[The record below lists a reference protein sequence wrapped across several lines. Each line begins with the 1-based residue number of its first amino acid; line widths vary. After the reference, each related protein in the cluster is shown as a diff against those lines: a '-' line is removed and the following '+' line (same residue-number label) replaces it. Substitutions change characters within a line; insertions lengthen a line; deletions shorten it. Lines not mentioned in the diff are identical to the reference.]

1 MARVA
6 LDAMGSDHGP
16 AELVAGAARAAE
28 DGHELVLV
36 GDEPTLRSMVADCG
50 VDLPIVHASQ
60 VIDMAEDP
68 AKAIREKAD
77 ASVVKTAK
85 MVRTGEVEAMVS
97 AGSTGAVLAAA
108 VILIGRL
115 AGVHRPA
122 IATVIPTAGSPTV
135 MIDSGANPECRPEYL
150 VQFAVMGSL
159 LSEVILGVS
168 VPRVALFN
176 IGVEKS
182 KGRDLDREVYARLVD
197 APLNFIGNVEGR
209 DILNDSADVWV
220 TDGFTGN
227 VVLKTTEATAHYAL
241 SLALAALGQL
251 PDHMQGAVM
260 GALESIQQTLN
271 PDEYGGAHLVGTKG
285 VVIIAH
291 GASSSTA
298 IYNAIRMATEGAK
311 GGFVEQLET
320 RLAAI

>member
-16 AELVAGAARAAE
+16 AEMVAGAARAAKE
-28 DGHELVLV
+28 GHEVVLV
-36 GDEPTLRSMVADCG
+36 GDEATLRSLVESHG
-50 VDLPIVHASQ
+50 VDLPIVHASE
-60 VIDMAEDP
+60 VIEMAEDP
-68 AKAIREKAD
+68 AKAIREKPD
-77 ASVVKTAK
+77 ASVVKTAR
-85 MVRTGEVEAMVS
+85 MVRSGDVEAMVS

-108 VILIGRL
+108 AILIGRL
-115 AGVHRPA
+115 SGVHRPA
-122 IATVIPTAGSPTV
+122 IATVIPTAGAPTV

-159 LSEVILGVS
+159 LSEVVLGVS
-168 VPRVALFN
+168 EPRVALFN
-176 IGVEKS
+176 IGQEKS

-197 APLNFIGNVEGR
+197 APLNFVGNVEGR

-227 VVLKTTEATAHYAL
+227 VVLKTTEATANYAL
-241 SLALAALGQL
+241 SLALAALSKL
-251 PDHMQGAVM
+251 PDDMRGAVM
-260 GALESIQQTLN
+260 GALASIQETLN

-291 GASSSTA
+291 GASSATA

-311 GGFVEQLET
+311 GGFVEQLQM
-320 RLAAI
+320 RLSAI